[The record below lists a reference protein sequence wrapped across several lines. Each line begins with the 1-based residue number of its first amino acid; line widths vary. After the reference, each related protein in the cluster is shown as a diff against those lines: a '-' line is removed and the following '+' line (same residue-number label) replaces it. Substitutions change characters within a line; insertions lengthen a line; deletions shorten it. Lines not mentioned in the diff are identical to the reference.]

1 MNGKASTVLNPGS
14 FVEIFLGLWLL
25 NFETSNFL
33 LKRSRLFFSVK
44 AFLCFYDK
52 KIVRG
57 CLQLWK
63 FSTWYQEI
71 ITAHILLLDT
81 SLVRCSHSRDIELNT
96 RGEIPYQRAPCIIH
110 YLLIGDKMAEI
121 VIQPQCKNSEKWP
134 CTTIFN
140 ACLWLDRSVIGFH
153 TNLFT
158 YSDLSTR
165 GRKANLR
172 KLCKA
177 DTQSRV
183 CITFEK
189 FPNLPSV

>member
-1 MNGKASTVLNPGS
+1 M
-14 FVEIFLGLWLL
+14 I
-25 NFETSNFL
+25 
-33 LKRSRLFFSVK
+33 
-44 AFLCFYDK
+44 K
-52 KIVRG
+52 KIVHG

-96 RGEIPYQRAPCIIH
+96 RGEILYQRAPCIIH

>member
-25 NFETSNFL
+25 NFETCNFL

-52 KIVRG
+52 KIVHG

-71 ITAHILLLDT
+71 ITAYILLIDT

-121 VIQPQCKNSEKWP
+121 VIQPQCKISEKWP
-134 CTTIFN
+134 CTTI
-140 ACLWLDRSVIGFH
+140 LM
-153 TNLFT
+153 
-158 YSDLSTR
+158 
-165 GRKANLR
+165 
-172 KLCKA
+172 
-177 DTQSRV
+177 RV
-183 CITFEK
+183 CGLIAQWSLFIRTFLHTLIWAREDVRRIWESYVK
-189 FPNLPSV
+189 PTRSRGFA